1 MNNISNLN
9 KHILTKDGLMTRDE
23 IAKFLRYSS
32 RHISNLMKSRRIPY
46 LKVGSSVRF
55 NPHAVLE
62 ALNKYEVE
70 SI

>member
-1 MNNISNLN
+1 
-9 KHILTKDGLMTRDE
+9 MTRDE

-62 ALNKYEVE
+62 ALNKYEID